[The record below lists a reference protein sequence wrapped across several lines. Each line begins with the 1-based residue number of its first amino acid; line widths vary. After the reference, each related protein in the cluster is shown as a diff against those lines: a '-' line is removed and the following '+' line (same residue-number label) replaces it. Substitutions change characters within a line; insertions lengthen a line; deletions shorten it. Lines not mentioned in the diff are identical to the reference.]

1 MEVGT
6 RGTAWSG
13 SLPTAMDIH
22 VMVAYS
28 HPQAC
33 GDGVYGSVAL
43 RRGVPRDVVLATGG
57 DTCSIIELWSVVN
70 QLLELFATRLSSHR
84 AALNTAGPVIINGA
98 AVSAA

>member
-1 MEVGT
+1 MI
-6 RGTAWSG
+6 
-13 SLPTAMDIH
+13 IH

-28 HPQAC
+28 HPDVC
-33 GDGVYGSVAL
+33 GDGVYGSSVAL

-70 QLLELFATRLSSHR
+70 KLLELFATRLSSHR